1 MNKILTIALV
11 AFLTGCA
18 SSKDLVLLE
27 DKINL
32 INSDMIDLSN
42 RVDFLSKKETTD
54 MAAINNKID
63 VVSKNERTAYAS
75 VGEGLEEV
83 GHAIGNINNKL
94 SSLNKKTDRISK
106 KLFANTKSAS
116 K

>member
-1 MNKILTIALV
+1 
-11 AFLTGCA
+11 
-18 SSKDLVLLE
+18 
-27 DKINL
+27 
-32 INSDMIDLSN
+32 
-42 RVDFLSKKETTD
+42 VDFLSKKETTD